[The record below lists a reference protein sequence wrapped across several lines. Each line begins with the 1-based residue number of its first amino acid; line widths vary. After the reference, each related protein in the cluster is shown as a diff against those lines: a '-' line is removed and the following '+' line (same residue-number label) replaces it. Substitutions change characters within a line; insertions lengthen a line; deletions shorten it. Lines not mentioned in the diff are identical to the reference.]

1 MHVKEKKVEL
11 IELFYDL
18 IYVYAIKNL
27 TLLIEEPE
35 GGVLTWDLFFVYI
48 VTSMAVIQ
56 AWLFMTNYV
65 NRYCTWRWY
74 EYALVVFNMS
84 AAVLMSNTIAV
95 SWLESSMASICSMM
109 TMVGCIIALYA
120 IQIRKREADPRAA
133 KQALGILGIVM
144 AIYILALIINN
155 MGYQEQSLM
164 IVILNIILGM
174 FVPLIRK
181 ARFNP
186 EIVSFPHL
194 VERLE
199 LLTIITFGEGIIGI
213 TEFFDI
219 QNFTML
225 GPLSFMILIF
235 MFGTYVC
242 QVHLMC
248 NHHQVTNPT
257 RMVWGHYLIIIAIN
271 LVTVALLYF
280 HNEEIDPYF
289 TALMMIASLAFFQL
303 ALIPASKYFHP
314 EFSRT
319 KMDLAVTLAIIAVG
333 AAIILMFPESTY
345 AFMSGSL
352 IITGGNFMYF
362 LNRYLSN
369 RIRRPKGQT
378 AEA

>member
-18 IYVYAIKNL
+18 IYVYAISNL

-35 GGVLTWDLFFVYI
+35 GGVLTWDMFFVYI
-48 VTSMAVIQ
+48 ITSMAVIQ

-65 NRYCTWRWY
+65 NLYCTWKWY

-84 AAVLMSNTIAV
+84 AAVLMSNTITV
-95 SWLESSMASICSMM
+95 SWLESSMAFICSMM
-109 TMVGCIIALYA
+109 TMIGCIIALYA
-120 IQIRKREADPRAA
+120 IQIRKREADPKAA
-133 KQALGILGIVM
+133 KQALSILGIVM
-144 AIYILALIINN
+144 SIYILALIINN
-155 MGYQEQSLM
+155 MGYEKLSLM

-174 FVPLIRK
+174 FLPLVKK
-181 ARFNP
+181 ANFDHKM
-186 EIVSFPHL
+186 ISFPHL

-213 TEFFDI
+213 TEFFEVQQFNI
-219 QNFTML
+219 I

-280 HNEEIDPYF
+280 HNKEIDPIF
-289 TALMMIASLAFFQL
+289 TAIMMIASLAFFQL

-333 AAIILMFPESTY
+333 AVIILLFPESPY

-369 RIRRPKGQT
+369 RVRKPKVPA